1 VNHKIAN
8 ENKPEIPEKPKYF
21 LAGIWL
27 IAAIPVAMAVL
38 LPIDRVLDL
47 GEFDDPRVFL
57 FLGIVH
63 FSAGYLWSRSLS
75 CRSGLIDNIWMNVAG
90 GVAFA
95 LLVPGM
101 IVWVSSASNNFFDS
115 LIDVFSVRGVA
126 HLEWAVVFV
135 TWVAIITGGC
145 GLALGLGLRDLK
157 LALRLLVFGFVVGS
171 ASFLLVAFIGDVA
184 GFRIGTPNQ
193 VEMLPTTFLG
203 TWTAAFFGSEVFG
216 RVLASWSHEKQSVV
230 AVQV

>member
-1 VNHKIAN
+1 MNNKIAS
-8 ENKPEIPEKPKYF
+8 ESKPEFPDKPRYF

-38 LPIDRVLDL
+38 VPVDRVLDL

-63 FSAGYLWSRSLS
+63 FSAGYLWARSLS
-75 CRSGLIDNIWMNVAG
+75 RRSGLLDSNWMNVAAG
-90 GVAFA
+90 AAFA

-101 IVWVSSASNNFFDS
+101 IVWVSSDSNNFFDS

-157 LALRLLVFGFVVGS
+157 LALRLLVFGFVVGGV
-171 ASFLLVAFIGDVA
+171 SFALVAFIGDLA
-184 GFRIGTPNQ
+184 GFRIGTPNR

-216 RVLASWSHEKQSVV
+216 RVLASWNRAKQSVV
-230 AVQV
+230 AVLA